1 MMVEGVA
8 GDEKLNDTGTGVDVG
23 LQVEDEIANAV
34 VDGAS
39 TIGFYGL
46 KRMGMMTDDGV
57 GTGINDAV
65 CLTAL
70 GECRLQGVFRS
81 PVQTDED
88 TGVGRLAAE
97 RADATAEGVEALLTD
112 TGFEWQEGEVL
123 ERQALGDKEPDGAR
137 TRAEENGLGGLAQ
150 GNACPDGYHASLKD
164 VAAGVEQSLASL
176 VYAVVVGEVQVSKTV
191 AVQDV
196 EPCRFTTKN
205 EPLVD
210 GASQGRHRTLQIAY
224 DNVAAR
230 QQRVDGRREKTV
242 GRRHGNLL
250 PDASVEEYV
259 AGEGYMKGIGRL
271 TKAWKGKKVKR

>member
-1 MMVEGVA
+1 MGMMVEGVA

-57 GTGINDAV
+57 GTGIDDAV

-70 GECRLQGVFRS
+70 GECRFQGVFRS
-81 PVQTDED
+81 PVQADED

-112 TGFEWQEGEVL
+112 TGFEWQKGKVL

-137 TRAEENGLGGLAQ
+137 TRAE
-150 GNACPDGYHASLKD
+150 
-164 VAAGVEQSLASL
+164 
-176 VYAVVVGEVQVSKTV
+176 
-191 AVQDV
+191 
-196 EPCRFTTKN
+196 
-205 EPLVD
+205 
-210 GASQGRHRTLQIAY
+210 
-224 DNVAAR
+224 
-230 QQRVDGRREKTV
+230 
-242 GRRHGNLL
+242 
-250 PDASVEEYV
+250 
-259 AGEGYMKGIGRL
+259 
-271 TKAWKGKKVKR
+271 